1 MLPDE
6 MKTSQTRTRAPGEPP
21 AALEPIPAIQ
31 TPVELPAA
39 PKPPKQPDKPKLSL
53 KAVLD
58 ILTDQGALFAT
69 ILVGI
74 ATTSYLCFNIAPE
87 GWGGWVMAFF
97 GGMIPLLSARF
108 LIKGKKGFFRLTAAV
123 IIFADVSMVLSLT
136 AGQAHVA
143 EVSAV
148 ADKATPQEL
157 KRLQDASDKAQSTL
171 DQLIVQQRDAK
182 TVAFVQILDGQ
193 IVDARADR
201 DKAQAEERAW
211 KPVESAAVK
220 VNSHDVFMAVPTA
233 VMSLDLSRWMTLAFA
248 FIVAFI
254 YQGTVVAT
262 VAATVKRAKSEA
274 RVGAPKVKRRRK
286 PKPVDSSSPI
296 SQN

>member
-1 MLPDE
+1 MLPQE
-6 MKTSQTRTRAPGEPP
+6 LRTPQIKTKAPWELP
-21 AALEPIPAIQ
+21 AALEPVPAIQ
-31 TPVELPAA
+31 AQVEPMAQ

-143 EVSAV
+143 EIRSMIDTQV
-148 ADKATPQEL
+148 PPEL
-157 KRLQDASDKAQSTL
+157 KRLQDASDKAQQTL
-171 DQLIVQQRDAK
+171 DNLISQQRDAK

-233 VMSLDLSRWMTLAFA
+233 VMSLDLSRLMTLAFA

-274 RVGAPKVKRRRK
+274 RVGAQKVKRRRK
-286 PKPVDSSSPI
+286 VKPVDSTPHI